1 MKGRKRHIAVDSQGW
16 PLAIVVTGAHVPDS
30 APASVGTLLK
40 GLRETIDHLARRTR
54 RWPRLSRVIG
64 DGSYR
69 GRGTAQLFAR
79 MNQMTL
85 VSVRRTP
92 GTLGL
97 GRRPDRWVVERT
109 FAWFQGHRRLV
120 FDFEFK
126 PKNSEAMLWLAT
138 LGLLLRRL
146 CVMTS

>member
-1 MKGRKRHIAVDSQGW
+1 VKGRKRHVAVDTLGW
-16 PLAIVVTGAHVPDS
+16 PLAIVVTGAHVPDNAVAGVGS
-30 APASVGTLLK
+30 LLWQLRVSVDRLAS
-40 GLRETIDHLARRTR
+40 RTR
-54 RWPRLSRVIG
+54 RWPRLTRVVG

-79 MNQMTL
+79 MTRVTL

-97 GRRPDRWVVERT
+97 GRRPDRWVIERT
-109 FAWFQGHRRLV
+109 FGWFQGHRRLV

-126 PKNSEAMLWLAT
+126 PANSEGMLWLAT
-138 LGLLLRRL
+138 IGLMLRRI
-146 CVMTS
+146 CAATS